1 MCLDTNINLLP
12 DEYSINGNSTNANT
26 DTNTVA
32 YAERDWSNEQKI
44 YRTNS

>member
-1 MCLDTNINLLP
+1 MD
-12 DEYSINGNSTNANT
+12 NSTDANTDTNT

-32 YAERDWSNEQKI
+32 YTERDWSNEQKI